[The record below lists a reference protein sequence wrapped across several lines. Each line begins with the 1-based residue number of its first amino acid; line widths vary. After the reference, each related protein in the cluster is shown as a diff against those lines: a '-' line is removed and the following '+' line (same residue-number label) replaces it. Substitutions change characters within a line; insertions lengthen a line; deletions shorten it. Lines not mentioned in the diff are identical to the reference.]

1 MSNQALLEKLNQTSE
16 LLSVKLAELVKLAS
30 MVKDDDNVE
39 YEQAMVTN
47 GLMMVNN
54 QTLQLIRGVQ
64 DLILLTRSI
73 REKWLLTQ
81 IPEQQQDQEVDHE
94 ELTRLLESCVNEII
108 TNE

>member
-1 MSNQALLEKLNQTSE
+1 MLEKLNQTSE

-30 MVKDDDNVE
+30 MVRDEDNVE

-47 GLMMVNN
+47 GLMMVNS

-81 IPEQQQDQEVDHE
+81 IPKQGQDQDVDHE
-94 ELTRLLESCVNEII
+94 ELTRLLETCVNEII
-108 TNE
+108 NDTN